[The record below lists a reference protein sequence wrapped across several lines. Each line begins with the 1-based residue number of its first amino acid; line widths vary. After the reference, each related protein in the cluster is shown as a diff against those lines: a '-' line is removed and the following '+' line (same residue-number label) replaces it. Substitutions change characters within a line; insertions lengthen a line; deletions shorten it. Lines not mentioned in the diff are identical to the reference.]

1 MQHPTRKSSKSLAS
15 KQRLPGI
22 QRSRNTIQNKNNKS
36 DRLIEI
42 DPEFTDIRI
51 SKIQSLVVIFSFPD
65 KSFGELKYHKKFLI
79 TGNRKF

>member
-51 SKIQSLVVIFSFPD
+51 SRGHLYGYYNTISYIQKLTRHRRP
-65 KSFGELKYHKKFLI
+65 
-79 TGNRKF
+79 